1 MLAAERWRSSVSRGY
16 YATFTLV
23 VSELSGKANFP
34 PHRETPSH
42 DDLPEMLFDYL
53 TRLSIQDRWLYRSL
67 ARRMY
72 QHRVSA
78 DYRQSQTVDR
88 AEALQVVNWAEAF
101 AKAMETAYG

>member
-1 MLAAERWRSSVSRGY
+1 
-16 YATFTLV
+16 
-23 VSELSGKANFP
+23 
-34 PHRETPSH
+34 
-42 DDLPEMLFDYL
+42 
-53 TRLSIQDRWLYRSL
+53 
-67 ARRMY
+67 MY